1 MNASNVLPEF
11 SIAGASA
18 IVTGASRGIG
28 RAIAMAFAEAGA
40 DLCLAARSAEA
51 LEAVAAEVRG
61 LGRRCIAVPTDVT
74 QEREVDTMAR
84 RAIAGLG
91 KVDVLVN
98 NAGVMVVKPVVPLP
112 GFAPPTAGNIPS
124 FFERV
129 SIEEWNRVL
138 DTNLKGSFLCM
149 RALGPHMIE
158 RRQGRVI
165 NISSTAS
172 VKSGRYMASYDASKA
187 ALSQLTRSLAVE
199 WARYNITVSA
209 IGAGYVH
216 TELNDAAM
224 KDERLRSRILSE
236 VPLRRLGSEREVAL
250 LAVYLASPAAAYLT
264 GQTVYLDGGLLA

>member
-1 MNASNVLPEF
+1 MNAPNVLPEF
-11 SIAGASA
+11 SIAGAGA
-18 IVTGASRGIG
+18 VVTGAGRGIG
-28 RAIAMAFAEAGA
+28 RAIALAFAEAGA

-51 LEAVAAEVRG
+51 LESVAAGVRA

-74 QEREVDTMAR
+74 QERDVDELAR
-84 RAIAGLG
+84 RAVAGLG
-91 KVDVLVN
+91 KVDILVN
-98 NAGVMVVKPVVPLP
+98 NAGVMAVKPVAPLP
-112 GFAPPTAGNIPS
+112 GFAPPTAGDLPG

-129 SIEEWNRVL
+129 SVAEWDRVL
-138 DTNLKGSFLCM
+138 DTNLKGAFLCM
-149 RALGPHMIE
+149 RAIGPHMIE

-172 VKSGRYMASYDASKA
+172 VKSGRFMASYDASKA

-199 WARYNITVSA
+199 WARYNLTVSA

-224 KDERLRSRILSE
+224 QDERLRSRILSE